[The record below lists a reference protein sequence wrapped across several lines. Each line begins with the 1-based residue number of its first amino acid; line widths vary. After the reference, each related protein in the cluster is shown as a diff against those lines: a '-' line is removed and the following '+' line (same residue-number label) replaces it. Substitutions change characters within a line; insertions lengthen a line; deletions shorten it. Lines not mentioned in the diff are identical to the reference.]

1 MGALVTREESI
12 KLLALIKVAYPT
24 AYKDMDD
31 ATKRATVAMWH
42 STFQNVQYTIME
54 LAFENFRRYSKFPP
68 TVADMFDEIEK
79 LYSRSLSDLF
89 HAKICGDKEL
99 ERRCQFVMEQTSAYR
114 GNDRAINYGSIPEN
128 LLAQNEAMMIEGGS
142 NDV

>member
-1 MGALVTREESI
+1 MTREESI

-54 LAFENFRRYSKFPP
+54 LAFENFRRFSKFPP
-68 TVADMFDEIEK
+68 TVAEMFDEIK
-79 LYSRSLSDLF
+79 GLYHQSFQDLTM
-89 HAKICGDKEL
+89 ARLCGDADA
-99 ERRCQFVMEQTSAYR
+99 ERRCQYVMEQTSPYR
-114 GNDRAINYGSIPEN
+114 GDERKINYSVIPAN
-128 LLAQNEAMMIEGGS
+128 LLENRETNLLEGGE
-142 NDV
+142 D

>member
-1 MGALVTREESI
+1 MTREESI

-42 STFQNVQYTIME
+42 STFLNMPYAIME

-68 TVADMFDEIEK
+68 TVADMFDEIEN
-79 LYSRSLSDLF
+79 LYHKSLSDLF
-89 HAKICGDKEL
+89 QARVCGDKEL
-99 ERRCQFVMEQTSAYR
+99 ERRCQFVMEQTSGYR
-114 GNDRAINYGSIPEN
+114 GNDLAINYGSIPDN
-128 LLAQNEAMMIEGGS
+128 LLTQNETMMIGEGS
-142 NDV
+142 DVSMQ